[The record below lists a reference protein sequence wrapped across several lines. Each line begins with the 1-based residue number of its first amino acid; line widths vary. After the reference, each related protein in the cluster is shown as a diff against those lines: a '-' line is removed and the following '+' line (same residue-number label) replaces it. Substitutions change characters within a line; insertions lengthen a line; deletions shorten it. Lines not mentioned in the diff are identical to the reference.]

1 MKKAFVII
9 LFAVAAY
16 LIFSIVTHE
25 SKPADLVSYRF
36 DFDEIDKE
44 FWLVSE
50 WGAYKRS
57 YDLAKLENGNLI
69 LSEDNSGIMPYLLSK
84 PLELQSK
91 DVLTVKRRVKIS
103 RGNDTFS
110 GGMAF
115 YQTMDIELVPERSD
129 GSWFTAMGDGIVL
142 VEYSYDLMNT
152 STRPGRDVI
161 RFLAADWEYNDNYQL
176 IPPVYD
182 KWIEE
187 TLSFDMRSNLMT
199 YKLDDKEYKLYS
211 YKLDKSAVRILMHPF
226 GTGIGNRIE
235 IDYIEVTIEDKS
247 IRGK

>member
-25 SKPADLVSYRF
+25 SKTADAIIYRF

-50 WGAYKRS
+50 WGTYKRA
-57 YDLAKLENGNLI
+57 YDLATLENGVLK
-69 LSEDNSGIMPYLLSK
+69 LSEDNKGIMPFMLSK

-91 DVLTVKRRVKIS
+91 DVLTVKRKVKIS

-110 GGMAF
+110 GGLAF
-115 YQTMDIELVPERSD
+115 YQTMDLDLVPEKSD
-129 GSWFTAMGDGIVL
+129 GSWFSAMGDGIVL
-142 VEYSYDLMNT
+142 VEYSYDLINT
-152 STRPGRDVI
+152 SNRPGRDVI

-176 IPPVYD
+176 IPPIYD

-187 TLSFDMRSNLMT
+187 TLIFDMRSNLMT

-211 YKLDKSAVRILMHPF
+211 YKLDKNAIRILMHPF
-226 GTGIGNRIE
+226 GTGIGNAVE

>member
-16 LIFSIVTHE
+16 LMFSIATHE
-25 SKPADLVSYRF
+25 SKPAETITYRF
-36 DFDEIDKE
+36 DFNEMDKD

-50 WGAYKRS
+50 WESYVRS
-57 YDLAKLENGNLI
+57 YDLAKLENGI
-69 LSEDNSGIMPYLLSK
+69 LTLSADHTGIMPFMLSR

-91 DVLTVKRRVKIS
+91 DVLSVKRRVKIT

-115 YQTMDIELVPERSD
+115 YQTMDLDLMPVISD

-142 VEYSYDLMNT
+142 VEYSHDLINT
-152 STRPGRDVI
+152 SNRPGRDVI
-161 RFLAADWEYNDNYQL
+161 RFLAADWEYNDNFTL
-176 IPPVYD
+176 IPPIYD
-182 KWIEE
+182 EWIEE
-187 TLSFDMRSNLMT
+187 TLIFDMRSNLMT
-199 YKLDDKEYKLYS
+199 YRLNDSEYKLYS
-211 YKLDKSAVRILMHPF
+211 YMLDKSAIRILMHPF
-226 GTGIGNRIE
+226 GTGLGNSVE